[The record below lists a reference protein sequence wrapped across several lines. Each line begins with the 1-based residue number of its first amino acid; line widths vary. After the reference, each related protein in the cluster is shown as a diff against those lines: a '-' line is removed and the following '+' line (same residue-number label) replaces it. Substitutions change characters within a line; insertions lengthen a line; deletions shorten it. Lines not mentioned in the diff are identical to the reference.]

1 MSSPV
6 ASLSALQNI
15 ATRMRID
22 SVRSTTAAGSGHP
35 STCCSAAD
43 IVAALFFGGMR
54 FDPANPLRPDNDRF
68 VLSKG
73 HAAPLLYAA
82 WAEVGIV
89 PREATLTLR
98 EFDSDLEGHPTPR
111 LPWVDVATG
120 SLGQGLAAAVGI
132 ALNARRIGSSYRTYV
147 LMGDGEMA
155 EGSVWEA
162 AQSAQFHRLDNL
174 CAIVD
179 VNGLGQSRATQFGHD
194 LDAIGPR
201 WAAFGWHTVEI
212 DGHDMQAILDALDE
226 ALEASGRP
234 TVILARTLKGKG
246 ISVMEGRDGWHGKPL
261 KKGEEAD
268 AAVAEL
274 EGQLVPEDGAG
285 RPAIPE
291 PDGVISRPDPSAD
304 FRGTLAPPSYGD
316 GDLVATREA
325 YGTAIAKLGDVDAR
339 VVALDADVKN
349 SSFSDRFEK
358 KHPDRFYQAFI
369 AEQSM
374 IGMGMGLAARGAIA
388 FPSTFA
394 AFLTRGADFI
404 RMAGISQLNVK
415 FAGSHC
421 GVSIG
426 EDGPSQMALEDL
438 AMMRAVPGCA
448 VLYPSDAV
456 STERLV
462 AEAAYHPGMAYIRT
476 SRPKTRVLYGVDET
490 FPIGG
495 SKVLRRSD
503 SDRLTVVTAGVT
515 VHEALSAADTLAAE
529 GIAIRVIDAYSVAPI
544 DAATLLAAGRETGL
558 LLTVEDHYAAG
569 GLGDAVSEVVSS
581 EGQRV
586 VRVAVR
592 GVPRSGTPEQLLEA
606 NGLSAAALVRT
617 IRSHVS
623 AR

>member
-1 MSSPV
+1 
-6 ASLSALQNI
+6 
-15 ATRMRID
+15 MRID

-35 STCCSAAD
+35 SSCCSAAD

-54 FDPANPLRPDNDRF
+54 FDPDNPSRPDNDRF
-68 VLSKG
+68 VMSKG

-89 PREATLTLR
+89 SREATLTLR

-120 SLGQGLAAAVGI
+120 SLGQGLAAGVGI

-147 LMGDGEMA
+147 LLGDGEMA

-212 DGHDMQAILDALDE
+212 DGHDIQAVLDALDE
-226 ALEASGRP
+226 ARETTGRP

-246 ISVMEGRDGWHGKPL
+246 ISLLEAKDGWHGKPL
-261 KKGEEAD
+261 RKGAEAD

-274 EGQLVPEDGAG
+274 EAQLVPEDGNG
-285 RPAIPE
+285 RPAIPM
-291 PDGVISRPDPSAD
+291 PDGVIERPDPD
-304 FRGTLAPPSYGD
+304 PEFRGTVAPPEYGPD
-316 GDLVATREA
+316 DQVATREA
-325 YGTAIAKLGDVDAR
+325 FGTALAKLGDADAR
-339 VVALDADVKN
+339 VVALDGDVKN
-349 SSFSDRFEK
+349 STFSDRFEAR
-358 KHPDRFYQAFI
+358 HPERFYQAFI
-369 AEQSM
+369 AEQAM
-374 IGMGMGLAARGAIA
+374 IGMAMGLTARGAIA

-404 RMAGISQLNVK
+404 RMAGISQLDVK
-415 FAGSHC
+415 FAGSHV

-448 VLYPSDAV
+448 VLYPADAV
-456 STERLV
+456 SAERLV
-462 AEAAYHPGMAYIRT
+462 VEAAYRPGMAYIRT
-476 SRPKTRVLYGVDET
+476 SRPKTAILYGVDET

-503 SDRLTVVTAGVT
+503 KDALTVVTAGVT
-515 VHEALSAADTLAAE
+515 LHEALKAADVLAGE
-529 GIAIRVIDAYSVAPI
+529 GIAVRVIDVYSVAPI
-544 DAATLLAAGRETGL
+544 DKETLLAAGRETGL

-569 GLGDAVSEVVSS
+569 GIGDAVSEAVSP
-581 EGQRV
+581 EGMRV

-606 NGLSAAALVRT
+606 NGLSADAIART
-617 IRSHVS
+617 IRRHVGE
-623 AR
+623 R

>member
-1 MSSPV
+1 
-6 ASLSALQNI
+6 
-15 ATRMRID
+15 MRID

-43 IVAALFFGGMR
+43 LVSAVFFSAMR
-54 FDPANPLRPDNDRF
+54 FDPADPERPDSDRF

-82 WAEVGIV
+82 WAEAGIV

-98 EFDSDLEGHPTPR
+98 ELDSDLEGHPTPR

-120 SLGQGLAAAVGI
+120 SLGQGLAAGVGI

-162 AQSAQFHRLDNL
+162 AQSAQFHKLDNL

-212 DGHDMQAILDALDE
+212 DGHDLEAILEGLDE
-226 ALEASGRP
+226 ARETTSRP

-246 ISVMEGRDGWHGKPL
+246 ISLMEGREGWHGKPL
-261 KKGEEAD
+261 KKGAEAD
-268 AAVAEL
+268 AAIAEL
-274 EGQLVPEDGAG
+274 EAQLEPEGGAG
-285 RPAIPE
+285 RPEIAR
-291 PDGVISRPDPSAD
+291 PDGVVARPDPAAD
-304 FRGTLAPPSYGD
+304 FRGTMPAPEYALGD
-316 GDLVATREA
+316 RVATREA
-325 YGTAIAKLGDVDAR
+325 FGTALARLGDADPR
-339 VVALDADVKN
+339 VVGLDADVKN
-349 SSFSDRFEK
+349 STFSDRFEQR
-358 KHPDRFYQAFI
+358 HPDRFYQAFI

-374 IGMGMGLAARGAIA
+374 IGMAMGLAARGAIP
-388 FPSTFA
+388 FPATFA

-438 AMMRAVPGCA
+438 ALMRTVPGCA
-448 VLYPSDAV
+448 VLYPCDAV

-462 AEAAYHPGMAYIRT
+462 AEAAYHQGMAYIRT
-476 SRPKTRVLYGVDET
+476 SRPKTPVIYPPDEA

-495 SKVLRRSD
+495 SKVLRAAD
-503 SDRLTVVTAGVT
+503 TDRLTIVTAGVT
-515 VHEALSAADTLAAE
+515 VFEALEAADALAAD
-529 GIAIRVIDAYSVAPI
+529 GITIGVIDAYSVAPV
-544 DAATLLAAGRETGL
+544 DAATICEAGRRSGL
-558 LLTVEDHYAAG
+558 LLTVEDHYEAG
-569 GLGDAVSEVVSS
+569 GLGDAVCQVASP
-581 EGQRV
+581 EGLRV
-586 VRVAVR
+586 VRVAVQ
-592 GVPRSGTPEQLLEA
+592 GVPRSGTPEQLLDG
-606 NGLSAAALVRT
+606 NGLSAAAIERRVRT
-617 IRSHVS
+617 LLGPR
-623 AR
+623 

>member
-1 MSSPV
+1 
-6 ASLSALQNI
+6 
-15 ATRMRID
+15 MRID

-35 STCCSAAD
+35 SSCCSAAD

-54 FDPANPLRPDNDRF
+54 FDPDNPSRPDNDRF
-68 VLSKG
+68 VMSKG

-89 PREATLTLR
+89 SREATLTLR

-120 SLGQGLAAAVGI
+120 SLGQGLAAGVGI

-147 LMGDGEMA
+147 LLGDGEMA

-212 DGHDMQAILDALDE
+212 DGHDIQAVLDALDE
-226 ALEASGRP
+226 ARETTGRP

-246 ISVMEGRDGWHGKPL
+246 ISLLEAKDGWHGKPL
-261 KKGEEAD
+261 RKGAEAD

-274 EGQLVPEDGAG
+274 EAQLVPEDGNG
-285 RPAIPE
+285 RPAIPM
-291 PDGVISRPDPSAD
+291 PDGVIERPDPD
-304 FRGTLAPPSYGD
+304 PEFRGTVAPPEYGPD
-316 GDLVATREA
+316 DQVATREA
-325 YGTAIAKLGDVDAR
+325 FGTALAKLGDADAR
-339 VVALDADVKN
+339 VVALDGDVKN
-349 SSFSDRFEK
+349 STFSDRFEAR
-358 KHPDRFYQAFI
+358 HPERFYQAFI
-369 AEQSM
+369 AEQAM
-374 IGMGMGLAARGAIA
+374 IGMAMGLTARGAIA

-404 RMAGISQLNVK
+404 RMAGISQLDVK
-415 FAGSHC
+415 FAGSHV

-448 VLYPSDAV
+448 VLYPADAV
-456 STERLV
+456 SAERLV
-462 AEAAYHPGMAYIRT
+462 VEAAYRPGMAYIRT
-476 SRPKTRVLYGVDET
+476 SRPKTAILYGVDET

-503 SDRLTVVTAGVT
+503 NDALTVVTAGVT
-515 VHEALSAADTLAAE
+515 LHEALKAADVLAGE
-529 GIAIRVIDAYSVAPI
+529 GIAVRVIDVYSVAPI
-544 DAATLLAAGRETGL
+544 DKETLLAAGRETGL

-569 GLGDAVSEVVSS
+569 GIGDAVSEAVSP
-581 EGQRV
+581 EGMRV

-606 NGLSAAALVRT
+606 NGLSADAIART
-617 IRSHVS
+617 IRRHVGE
-623 AR
+623 R